1 MALHLETDLN
11 KIGKNGEFFKLI
23 GGNHMKKRSFMIP
36 ALLACII
43 FTGCGKKAAETEAPT
58 EAPTEAVT
66 TEAVTETE
74 KVTEP
79 QTETETEKEDS
90 MNRTRSLKGL
100 VVASDA
106 SQLTI
111 QTERG
116 KQLQFSLT
124 GADIQVTGG
133 IAAGN
138 NVTVLYKGSV
148 EDTDTSNAK
157 VLMVKDLAQGETP
170 VTEGEPM
177 TEAEEANPEA
187 GAGTL
192 EGTISDINAER
203 IVILS
208 NDGDSYYFSIA
219 DADMNLKNGTQV
231 GNYVTVSYNGDIY
244 GPDLVTATAITD
256 AQDEADKVPY
266 GGSDGEDY
274 SYIGGSMVDCSP
286 TTLTIMTENEEEITL
301 DTSSARLVYR
311 SGLNYGTYVIA
322 EYQGDDPST
331 AKMTAVYDYTGESD
345 SDGSSDGS
353 EDQQTVSD
361 EGTDN
366 GDQGYVDEGEDS
378 AVQVEGQEA

>member
-1 MALHLETDLN
+1 
-11 KIGKNGEFFKLI
+11 
-23 GGNHMKKRSFMIP
+23 MKKKSFIIP
-36 ALLACII
+36 ALLACMI

-66 TEAVTETE
+66 TEAATETE
-74 KVTEP
+74 PVTEA

-100 VVASDA
+100 VVSSDA

-148 EDTDTSNAK
+148 DGTDTANAK

-192 EGTISDINAER
+192 EGTISDINPDR
-203 IVILS
+203 IVILA
-208 NDGDSYYFSIA
+208 NDGDSYYFSIYEA
-219 DADMNLKNGTQV
+219 DINLTNGTQV

-244 GPDLVTATAITD
+244 GPELVPATSITD
-256 AQDEADKVPY
+256 AQDEADKAPY
-266 GGSDGEDY
+266 GGSEGEDY
-274 SYIGGSMVDCSP
+274 SYIGGSVTDCTA
-286 TTLTIMTENEEEITL
+286 TTITIYTDNEEEIT
-301 DTSSARLVYR
+301 YR
-311 SGLNYGTYVIA
+311 SGLTYGTYIIA
-322 EYQGDDPST
+322 EYKGDDPTT
-331 AKMTAVYDYTGESD
+331 AQMTAVYDYTGES
-345 SDGSSDGS
+345 SSDGN
-353 EDQQTVSD
+353 EDQQSVSD
-361 EGTDN
+361 EGSDN
-366 GDQGYVDEGEDS
+366 ADAAAEEGQS

>member
-1 MALHLETDLN
+1 
-11 KIGKNGEFFKLI
+11 
-23 GGNHMKKRSFMIP
+23 MKKKSFIIP
-36 ALLACII
+36 ALLACMI

-74 KVTEP
+74 TQTEA

-90 MNRTRSLKGL
+90 MNRTRTLKGL
-100 VVASDA
+100 VVSSDA

-116 KQLQFSLT
+116 KKLQFNLT

-133 IAAGN
+133 ITAGN
-138 NVTVLYKGSV
+138 NVTILYKGSV

-170 VTEGEPM
+170 VTEGEQM

-192 EGTISDINAER
+192 EGTISDINPDR
-203 IVILS
+203 IVILA
-208 NDGDSYYFSIA
+208 NDGDSYYFSVNEA
-219 DADMNLKNGTQV
+219 DINLTNGMQV

-256 AQDEADKVPY
+256 AQEETDKAPY
-266 GGSDGEDY
+266 GGSEGEDY
-274 SYIGGSMVDCSP
+274 SYIGGSVTNCSP
-286 TTLTIMTENEEEITL
+286 TTITIMTENEEEITL
-301 DTSSARLVYR
+301 DTSKARQVYR
-311 SGLNYGTYVIA
+311 SGLTYGTYIIA
-322 EYQGDDPST
+322 EYKGDDPTT
-331 AKMTAVYDYTGESD
+331 AQMTAVYDYTGEDSSD
-345 SDGSSDGS
+345 SGEEQAAAAEDAASDENQEAVQNEAVQEEVPQEDAAQDGSADG
-353 EDQQTVSD
+353 
-361 EGTDN
+361 
-366 GDQGYVDEGEDS
+366 
-378 AVQVEGQEA
+378 GQEA

>member
-1 MALHLETDLN
+1 
-11 KIGKNGEFFKLI
+11 
-23 GGNHMKKRSFMIP
+23 MKKRSFIIA
-36 ALLACII
+36 ALLACMV

-79 QTETETEKEDS
+79 QTEAETEKEDS

-100 VVASDA
+100 VVSSDQ
-106 SQLTI
+106 SKLTI

-116 KQLQFSLT
+116 KKLEFSLT

-133 IAAGN
+133 ISAGG
-138 NVTVLYKGSV
+138 NVTVLYKGSI
-148 EDTDTSNAK
+148 EDTDTTNAK
-157 VLMVKDLAQGETP
+157 VLMVKDLASGETP
-170 VTEGEPM
+170 VTEGELM

-231 GNYVTVSYNGDIY
+231 GNYVTVSYNGDIH

-256 AQDEADKVPY
+256 AQEESDKVPY
-266 GGSDGEDY
+266 GGSEGENY

-301 DTSSARLVYR
+301 DTSNARLVYR
-311 SGLNYGTYVIA
+311 SGLNYGTYVFA
-322 EYQGDDPST
+322 EYQGDDPTT
-331 AKMTAVYDYTGESD
+331 AKVTAVYDYTGESD
-345 SDGSSDGS
+345 SSSSDS
-353 EDQQTVSD
+353 SADQQSVSD
-361 EGTDN
+361 EASDDA
-366 GDQGYVDEGEDS
+366 DQNAAYDDQNSGVE
-378 AVQVEGQEA
+378 VEGQGDGQEA

>member
-1 MALHLETDLN
+1 
-11 KIGKNGEFFKLI
+11 
-23 GGNHMKKRSFMIP
+23 MKKRSFIIP

-100 VVASDA
+100 VVSSDA

-286 TTLTIMTENEEEITL
+286 TSLTIMTENEEEITL

-345 SDGSSDGS
+345 SDGASDGS
-353 EDQQTVSD
+353 DDQQAVSD

-378 AVQVEGQEA
+378 AVQVEGQDA

>member
-1 MALHLETDLN
+1 
-11 KIGKNGEFFKLI
+11 
-23 GGNHMKKRSFMIP
+23 MKKKSFIIP
-36 ALLACII
+36 ALLACVI

-66 TEAVTETE
+66 TEAQTETE
-74 KVTEP
+74 TQTEA

-100 VVASDA
+100 VVSSDA
-106 SQLTI
+106 SKLTI

-116 KQLQFSLT
+116 KKLEFNLT

-133 IAAGN
+133 ITAGS

-157 VLMVKDLAQGETP
+157 VLMVKNLADGETP
-170 VTEGEPM
+170 VTEGEQM

-192 EGTISDINAER
+192 EGTIADINAER
-203 IVILS
+203 IVILA
-208 NDGDSYYFSIA
+208 NDGDSYYFSIYE
-219 DADMNLKNGTQV
+219 ADMNLKNGTQV

-244 GPDLVTATAITD
+244 GPDLVDATAITD
-256 AQDEADKVPY
+256 AQEETDKVPY
-266 GGSDGEDY
+266 GGSEGEDY
-274 SYIGGSMVDCSP
+274 SYIGGSMTNCSP
-286 TTLTIMTENEEEITL
+286 TTITIMTENEEELTL

-322 EYQGDDPST
+322 EYQGDDPTT
-331 AKMTAVYDYTGESD
+331 AKMTAVYDYTGEST
-345 SDGSSDGS
+345 SDGS
-353 EDQQTVSD
+353 EDQQAASD
-361 EGTDN
+361 ET
-366 GDQGYVDEGEDS
+366 VDENQEEVPQEDAAPQEE
-378 AVQVEGQEA
+378 AVQEEAAQDVPAEDGQEA

>member
-1 MALHLETDLN
+1 
-11 KIGKNGEFFKLI
+11 
-23 GGNHMKKRSFMIP
+23 MKKRSFMIA
-36 ALLACII
+36 ALLACMV

-79 QTETETEKEDS
+79 QTEAETEKEDS

-100 VVASDA
+100 VVSSDQ
-106 SQLTI
+106 SKLTI

-116 KQLQFSLT
+116 KKLEFSLT

-133 IAAGN
+133 ISAGG
-138 NVTVLYKGSV
+138 NVTVLYKGSI
-148 EDTDTSNAK
+148 EDTDTTNAK
-157 VLMVKDLAQGETP
+157 VLMVKDLASGETP
-170 VTEGEPM
+170 VTEGELM
-177 TEAEEANPEA
+177 TEGEEANPEA

-203 IVILS
+203 VVILS

-256 AQDEADKVPY
+256 AQEESDKVPY
-266 GGSDGEDY
+266 GGSEGENY

-301 DTSSARLVYR
+301 DTSNARLVYR
-311 SGLNYGTYVIA
+311 SGLNYGTYVFA
-322 EYQGDDPST
+322 EYQGDDPTT
-331 AKMTAVYDYTGESD
+331 AKVTAVYDYTGESD
-345 SDGSSDGS
+345 SSSSDS
-353 EDQQTVSD
+353 SADQQDVSD
-361 EGTDN
+361 EASVDA
-366 GDQGYVDEGEDS
+366 DQN
-378 AVQVEGQEA
+378 AVYDDQNSGVEVEGQGDGQEA

>member
-1 MALHLETDLN
+1 
-11 KIGKNGEFFKLI
+11 
-23 GGNHMKKRSFMIP
+23 MKKRSFIIA
-36 ALLACII
+36 ALLACVI

-58 EAPTEAVT
+58 EVQTEAVT

-74 KVTEP
+74 PVTEA
-79 QTETETEKEDS
+79 QTEPETEKEDS

-100 VVASDA
+100 VVSSDA

-116 KQLQFSLT
+116 KQLKFSLT
-124 GADIQVTGG
+124 GADIQVAGG

-138 NVTVLYKGSV
+138 NVTVLYKGSI
-148 EDTDTSNAK
+148 EGTETANAK

-170 VTEGEPM
+170 VTEGELM

-187 GAGTL
+187 GEGTL

-203 IVILS
+203 IVILA
-208 NDGDSYYFSIA
+208 NDGESYYFSISE
-219 DADMNLKNGTQV
+219 ADMNLKNGTQV
-231 GNYVTVSYNGDIY
+231 GNYVTVSYHGDIY

-256 AQDEADKVPY
+256 AQEASDKAPY
-266 GGSDGEDY
+266 GGSEGEDY
-274 SYIGGSMVDCSP
+274 SYIGGSMVDCGP

-322 EYQGDDPST
+322 EYQGDDPTT
-331 AKMTAVYDYTGESD
+331 AKMTAVYDYTGES
-345 SDGSSDGS
+345 SSDSS
-353 EDQQTVSD
+353 EDQQNISD
-361 EGTDN
+361 ESADGAEQNTA
-366 GDQGYVDEGEDS
+366 DEGQDS
-378 AVQVEGQEA
+378 AVEVEGQEA